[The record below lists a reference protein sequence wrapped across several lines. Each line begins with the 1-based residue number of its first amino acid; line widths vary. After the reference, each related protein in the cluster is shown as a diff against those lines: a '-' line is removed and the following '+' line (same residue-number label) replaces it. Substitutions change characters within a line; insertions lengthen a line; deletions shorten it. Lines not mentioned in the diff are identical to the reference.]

1 MAEDKTV
8 RTSRKRMSVAAL
20 EKEFKALDEYVDKVE
35 KKFDTRLAEID
46 DGCKEFID
54 FINSARGNIEEL
66 YGGYNKLIETTVAH
80 EQRLNEKDSCCKEE
94 AEEEWDVKLQ
104 LFTTEEALHRSRQI
118 ITALTLLS
126 IVLGVCLLVALN
138 RGV

>member
-66 YGGYNKLIETTVAH
+66 YGGYNKLIETTVNH
-80 EQRLNEKDSCCKEE
+80 EKRLSEVTSCTEV
-94 AEEEWDVKLQ
+94 AEDEWDMKLQ

>member
-66 YGGYNKLIETTVAH
+66 YGGYNKLIETTVNH
-80 EQRLNEKDSCCKEE
+80 EKRLSEVTSCTEV
-94 AEEEWDVKLQ
+94 AEDEWDMKLQ

-126 IVLGVCLLVALN
+126 IVLGVCLLVVLN